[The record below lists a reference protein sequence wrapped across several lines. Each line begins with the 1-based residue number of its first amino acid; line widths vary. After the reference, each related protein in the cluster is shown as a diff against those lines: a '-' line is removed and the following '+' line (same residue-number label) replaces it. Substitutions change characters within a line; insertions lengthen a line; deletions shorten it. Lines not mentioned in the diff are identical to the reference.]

1 VIFPVLP
8 LSEEQ
13 HREHELEISTCIGC
27 LLSLLPDQLCDIY
40 MHHTSAHELWDAL
53 DHKYAEFDAGH
64 ELYVNDQYHEYKMVD
79 DRSIMEQAHEI

>member
-1 VIFPVLP
+1 
-8 LSEEQ
+8 
-13 HREHELEISTCIGC
+13 
-27 LLSLLPDQLCDIY
+27 

-53 DHKYAEFDAGH
+53 DHKYAKFDAGH